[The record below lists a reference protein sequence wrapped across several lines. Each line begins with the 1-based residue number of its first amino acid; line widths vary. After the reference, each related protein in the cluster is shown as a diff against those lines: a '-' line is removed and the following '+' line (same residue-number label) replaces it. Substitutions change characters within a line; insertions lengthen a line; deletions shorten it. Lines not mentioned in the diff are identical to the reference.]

1 MKKLT
6 NIGLNGRS
14 ILLLDHYPNKEFI
27 DFHFSDKKFIKID
40 QVELEKSLVDEFT
53 KRDYPIKSTLVVFIG
68 QSSLELKNRLEK
80 IKQIFTDYKT
90 VYVHAQR
97 IYESINLA
105 GRETYSVK
113 STVGQVELN
122 PLTASTYKNIIV
134 FDDVISSGITLKSF
148 RERNLA
154 QFSSAKLE
162 AFVLLS
168 KQERI
173 KGYEIT
179 SPVFVEGMTTPVNTF
194 SKLTEDENVR
204 KEYLT
209 KHFSGHEYK
218 EVNDLFD
225 WLKESCIFT
234 PHVLCFDLY
243 NTLVRET
250 GKWEGELSS
259 PDGSFF
265 HSNIK
270 LTLPSY
276 LDYLEE
282 SYKEKY
288 GITKEMLYQFVRDNL
303 MNNKYES
310 FEEMLKLLYKNCL
323 PNEECT
329 TRKWDSVANNAEW
342 YWRAGSDSAE
352 WINSSFPKYLEELRK
367 LGHKVV
373 LITNATYPAWK
384 KVSEIIGSWRFDLC
398 LVSSLVGV
406 SKPNEIIFK
415 MAEDAFPEYCRN
427 KFIMIGDIP
436 KDDLKVPK
444 NRGWQTFHIDDF
456 TFPTIQVNNEKNDTF
471 FKTLGKALDDIA
483 NESDSCGV
491 FFH

>member
-6 NIGLNGRS
+6 NIELNGRS

-323 PNEECT
+323 PNEMCA
-329 TRKWDSVANNAEW
+329 TREWGNPANNAEW

-352 WINSSFPKYLEELRK
+352 WIDLSFPKKLESLRE

-373 LITNATYPAWK
+373 LITNCTYPAWK
-384 KVSEIIGSWRFDLC
+384 KVSEIIGSWRFDIC

-406 SKPNEIIFK
+406 SKPSELIFK
-415 MAEDAFPEYCRN
+415 MTEDAFPEYNRN
-427 KFIMIGDIP
+427 KFIMIGDMP
-436 KDDLKVPK
+436 KDDLEVPK

-456 TFPTIQVNNEKNDTF
+456 AFPEFEKVNQLNSEISDE
-471 FKTLGKALDDIA
+471 DDFPLIF
-483 NESDSCGV
+483 SS
-491 FFH
+491 FH